1 MGLSKS
7 GSRSFVPLI
16 KTAVTLSKHGPL
28 SGPNRSSIR
37 AVTDVLSPS
46 LWTGGLVQLLTC
58 SSASTVGLYSS
69 RKVKEPVF
77 LFVCLVGFVNFIWIY
92 CFLFEL

>member
-46 LWTGGLVQLLTC
+46 LLTVGLVQLLTC
-58 SSASTVGLYSS
+58 HPRLLSVYTQAEKL
-69 RKVKEPVF
+69 RNLF
-77 LFVCLVGFVNFIWIY
+77 LFVCLFGFVNFIWIH